1 MVGLCQFTSGRYR
14 SGHLLSG
21 ALDEPVTRV
30 VRKVFGTAASLAV
43 VGPLPSAVVER
54 TFLRLN
60 EIEDRFST
68 YRPSSEI
75 CQIRDGALAREAAHP
90 ETQQILDVCDA
101 LYEESGGIFDAWHAG
116 RDGGLEPAGY
126 VKGWA
131 IGVAAQL
138 LREGGV
144 GNFSLG
150 IGGDIYATGG
160 GPGGIGWSVGVVD
173 PRRNTTLVARVSLRD
188 AAIAT
193 SGLSERPGH
202 LRNSATG
209 ETAESPWLSFTV
221 VGPDIARVDALATI
235 CFLEGRPGMARVDQ
249 EPDYGALA
257 MDADGVLTATEGF
270 RTRTI

>member
-1 MVGLCQFTSGRYR
+1 M
-14 SGHLLSG
+14 SG
-21 ALDEPVTRV
+21 ALDESVTRV

-43 VGPLPSAVVER
+43 VGPLPSAAVEA
-54 TFLRLN
+54 TFARLN

-68 YRPSSEI
+68 YRPNSEI
-75 CQIRDGALAREAAHP
+75 CQIRDGALDRAAAHP

-131 IGVAAQL
+131 IGVAGAI
-138 LREGGV
+138 LREHGV
-144 GNFSLG
+144 DNFSLG
-150 IGGDIYATGG
+150 IGGDITAAGG
-160 GPGGIGWSVGVVD
+160 GPAGIGWSVGVVD
-173 PRRNTTLVARVSLRD
+173 PRRNTTLVARVALRN

-193 SGLSERPGH
+193 SGLTERPGH
-202 LRNSATG
+202 LRNTATG
-209 ETAESPWLSFTV
+209 ESTISPWLSFTV

-235 CFLEGRPGMARVDQ
+235 CFLEGRAGMQRVDQ
-249 EPDYGALA
+249 EPGYGALA
-257 MDADGVLTATEGF
+257 MDSEGVLTATEDF